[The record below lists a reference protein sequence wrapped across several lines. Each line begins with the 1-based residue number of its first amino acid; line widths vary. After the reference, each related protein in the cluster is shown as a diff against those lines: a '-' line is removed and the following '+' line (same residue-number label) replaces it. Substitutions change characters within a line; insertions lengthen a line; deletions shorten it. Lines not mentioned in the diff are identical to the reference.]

1 MSAGIFIARAIRLP
15 VAPLGHPVVRVNDC
29 PSPLWVQAPPER
41 VAGTIV
47 DRIVDDAFR
56 PRVTLLNVFAGIGK
70 QRDESFRTR

>member
-1 MSAGIFIARAIRLP
+1 M
-15 VAPLGHPVVRVNDC
+15 
-29 PSPLWVQAPPER
+29 QAPPER

-70 QRDESFRTR
+70 QRDESFRPVSGVPSISSAIASDF